1 MEFETARQQLLSA
14 EVKYTKFKELL
25 FSVFPALNEEAE
37 YWINKLH
44 LRKHPEG
51 GYFVETYRSE
61 RVVNLPD
68 YDGSRH
74 SCTAIYYLL
83 EGDQFTSFHTIRSD
97 EVWHFYAGSTLS
109 LHIVRSDGSLIEARL
124 GAAFDKGET
133 FQRAIKSGSWFAAS
147 INNPNS
153 YSLVGCT
160 VSPGFDYRDWTL
172 GDVEMLTKMYP
183 QHRSFIKKYTNSFSS
198 T

>member
-25 FSVFPALNEEAE
+25 FSVFPALNKEAE

-74 SCTAIYYLL
+74 SCTAI
-83 EGDQFTSFHTIRSD
+83 
-97 EVWHFYAGSTLS
+97 
-109 LHIVRSDGSLIEARL
+109 
-124 GAAFDKGET
+124 
-133 FQRAIKSGSWFAAS
+133 
-147 INNPNS
+147 
-153 YSLVGCT
+153 
-160 VSPGFDYRDWTL
+160 
-172 GDVEMLTKMYP
+172 
-183 QHRSFIKKYTNSFSS
+183 
-198 T
+198 